1 MLGKE
6 HQIIFIREKR
16 NIYGRKLRLSV
27 IQHTATDLCFEY
39 ILSDLSGAS
48 KNQVLLTTVIVLVLL
63 TECHFHLD
71 ICFVVALWL
80 ALISLIFNLLW
91 SVTSE
96 ALLAVGSF
104 GLQLTTTYRCGHETT
119 HFIPWCAVGDI
130 VINEAITLQRV
141 IFYLAILPKPLKD
154 SEVSEIIPLFQNTRP
169 PLELLE
175 FIYKSIQKIISDS

>member
-6 HQIIFIREKR
+6 HQIIFVREKR
-16 NIYGRKLRLSV
+16 NIYGRKVRLSV

-48 KNQVLLTTVIVLVLL
+48 KNQIFLTSVIVLILL
-63 TECHFHLD
+63 TESHFHLD
-71 ICFVVALWL
+71 ICLVVALWL

-91 SVTSE
+91 SVTTE
-96 ALLAVGSF
+96 ALLVVGSF
-104 GLQLTTTYRCGHETT
+104 GLQLTTTYRCGHEMT
-119 HFIPWCAVGDI
+119 HFIPWCDVGDI

-141 IFYLAILPKPLKD
+141 IFYLAILPKLHKD
-154 SEVSEIIPLFQNTRP
+154 SKITEIVPLFQNTRP

-175 FIYKSIQKIISDS
+175 YMYKSIQKIITES